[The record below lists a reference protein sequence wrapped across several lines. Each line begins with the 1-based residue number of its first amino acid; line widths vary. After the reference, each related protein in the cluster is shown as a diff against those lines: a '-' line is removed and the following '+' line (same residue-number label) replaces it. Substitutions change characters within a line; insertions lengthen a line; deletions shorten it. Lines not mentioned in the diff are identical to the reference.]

1 MYSKTSSYS
10 EARRSSLAKARP
22 VTSGEVAA
30 TIFRGLGLDIH
41 HDLPGP
47 QNRPIPL
54 VEYSLSSIKELF

>member
-1 MYSKTSSYS
+1 MSSRV
-10 EARRSSLAKARP
+10 AQRTRDLPIGRLP

-41 HDLPGP
+41 KELPGP

-54 VEYSLSSIKELF
+54 VEYSLSAIKELF